1 MFMYI
6 YVCLYIDE
14 MNGINKQKNRNKI
27 KIRAEI
33 NEIEYRR
40 STEKNQ

>member
-1 MFMYI
+1 
-6 YVCLYIDE
+6 

-27 KIRAEI
+27 TKIRAEI